1 MLYPTGRRDVRSG
14 TRRKAR
20 DNVTPDIAPLASHFW
35 QFIDHW
41 QALLAS
47 ILVIVA
53 AAVFA
58 FVLHRQMRQTQ
69 AAAAQQEAAQQK
81 LWAAVVEAT
90 DRHVAAAL
98 APAAT
103 AYDAVQQ
110 RLAELRERLE
120 AAERRTAEEAQRAA
134 AALADLRQQLAAPA
148 ARQAEAAE
156 HIAPTDAPVTD
167 NAPGE
172 DR

>member
-1 MLYPTGRRDVRSG
+1 M
-14 TRRKAR
+14 
-20 DNVTPDIAPLASHFW
+20 PDISAIASQFW

-41 QALLAS
+41 QALIAS

-58 FVLHRQMRQTQ
+58 FVLHRQMRQSS
-69 AAAAQQEAAQQK
+69 AAAAQNEAARQQ
-81 LWAAVVEAT
+81 LWAAIVEAA

-103 AYDAVQQ
+103 AYDAVLR
-110 RLAELRERLE
+110 RLAELQRRLE
-120 AAERRTAEEAQRAA
+120 AAERRTAEEAQRTAA
-134 AALADLRQQLAAPA
+134 VLADLRQQLVPPA
-148 ARQAEAAE
+148 ARQDEAAR
-156 HIAPTDAPVTD
+156 HIAVADASVTSD
-167 NAPGE
+167 ARGE